1 MIQTHNNIL
10 YAIFHTIFPRRCLL
24 CNNIL
29 AENEHN
35 ICTHCQSLY
44 PYPIDIN
51 LDDFFAPLSAYIQDI
66 CVFSYY
72 TYAKKSI
79 LQFKFYE
86 NIHKGK
92 ALSRLLSKKL
102 STLPWIDDVDI
113 IVPVPLH
120 KKKLRQRGFN
130 QCDVISKTIADN
142 LNKTFLPN
150 NLVRVI
156 NTKEQHK
163 SNVDQRYEN
172 MRNAFSVL
180 DPTLF
185 ENKTILLV
193 DDVITT
199 CSTMFECCKVLSKC
213 NNIRIY
219 VACLAS
225 DRISI

>member
-1 MIQTHNNIL
+1 MTKTHNNIL
-10 YAIFHTIFPRRCLL
+10 YSLFHTIFPRRCLL

-29 AENEHN
+29 TENEHN
-35 ICTHCQSLY
+35 ICTRCQSLY
-44 PYPIDIN
+44 PYPTDIN

-163 SNVDQRYEN
+163 SNVEQRYEN

-185 ENKTILLV
+185 ENKTILLI

-213 NNIRIY
+213 HNIKIY

-225 DRISI
+225 DRISV

>member
-1 MIQTHNNIL
+1 MTQTHNNIL

-29 AENEHN
+29 TENEHN
-35 ICTHCQSLY
+35 ICTRCQSLY
-44 PYPIDIN
+44 PYPTDIN

-163 SNVDQRYEN
+163 SNVEQRYEN

-185 ENKTILLV
+185 ENKTILLI

-213 NNIRIY
+213 HNIKIY

-225 DRISI
+225 DRISV

>member
-1 MIQTHNNIL
+1 MTQTHNNIL
-10 YAIFHTIFPRRCLL
+10 YSLFHTIFPRRCLL

-29 AENEHN
+29 TENEHN
-35 ICTHCQSLY
+35 ICTRCQRLY

-92 ALSRLLSKKL
+92 ALSRLLSQKL